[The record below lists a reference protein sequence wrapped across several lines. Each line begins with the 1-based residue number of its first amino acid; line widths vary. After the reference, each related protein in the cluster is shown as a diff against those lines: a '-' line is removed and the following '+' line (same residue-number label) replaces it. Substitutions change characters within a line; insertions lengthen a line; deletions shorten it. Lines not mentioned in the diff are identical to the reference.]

1 MEDVI
6 GMAEL
11 IGMELGNLLGQVS
24 IAWVGNKVNLFASDA
39 GHRFKIFVWNGN
51 VDLAKP
57 PSPLVARLQAM
68 VQPLEIIPVGTYKN
82 IDCH

>member
-11 IGMELGNLLGQVS
+11 LGMELGDLLGQVS
-24 IAWVGNKVNLFASDA
+24 IAGVGNKVNLFASDA
-39 GHRFKIFVWNGN
+39 GHKLKIFVWNGDA
-51 VDLAKP
+51 DLAKP
-57 PSPLVARLQAM
+57 PSPLIARLQAM
-68 VQPLEIIPVGTYKN
+68 VQPLKVIPVGAYKN